1 MSVLYILI
9 TVGLFV
15 LLTPGILVTLP
26 KTKKASKYTVALVH
40 GVIFAVVIHVI
51 YMYVLPNL
59 EELEGF
65 QEGSTFAKNRP
76 VAPQPK
82 TPIQKVKAKIGR

>member
-26 KTKKASKYTVALVH
+26 KKASKYTVASVH
-40 GVIFAVVIHVI
+40 GVIFAVLMHVI
-51 YMYVLPNL
+51 YIYILPNL
-59 EELEGF
+59 
-65 QEGSTFAKNRP
+65 AA
-76 VAPQPK
+76 V
-82 TPIQKVKAKIGR
+82 